1 MLSCPPGLVPFHRVS
16 LLHGSILLP
25 CVGREGAEPTVF
37 LMIFAHLRFMS
48 DCFVFHLQRQ
58 IEFFVRTCI
67 SDLLDARGL
76 QKLCEGPLLPPKAKP
91 SPTLLASIV
100 LAPITL

>member
-1 MLSCPPGLVPFHRVS
+1 MLSCLPGPVPFHEVS
-16 LLHGSILLP
+16 LLRGSILLP
-25 CVGREGAEPTVF
+25 LRLPKEAEPIVF

-58 IEFFVRTCI
+58 IRCFVRTCI

-76 QKLCEGPLLPPKAKP
+76 QKLCEGAIAAEAKL